1 MDDWVTVTSANQLVR
16 GRGYFVCWRKKQSN
30 NCKNN
35 RISTTSITNK
45 IHTLRN
51 FILLFHTTHIY
62 FTGMLLKL
70 NSTAWGNVLSTFN
83 PISIFNPNTV
93 NNGVNQIKI
102 TTPNYPSNNLD
113 KKPFTTSN
121 MNIPSVQLLSNPLNI
136 IPSPFAKQRQ
146 TGKVHL
152 KISPEKGMGN
162 S

>member
-1 MDDWVTVTSANQLVR
+1 M
-16 GRGYFVCWRKKQSN
+16 SN
-30 NCKNN
+30 INIDIVSNML
-35 RISTTSITNK
+35 IPTPTPVIQPTSI
-45 IHTLRN
+45 
-51 FILLFHTTHIY
+51 
-62 FTGMLLKL
+62 
-70 NSTAWGNVLSTFN
+70 
-83 PISIFNPNTV
+83 

-152 KISPEKGMGN
+152 KISPTPSSN
-162 S
+162 SESSSESSFVTNRLMLPPKPPEGKSEIFHGILIRCFDTETKSIA